1 MSSQVEKAEKKD
13 FLDVLA
19 QNVMLAALVIAA
31 ACTLLSFI
39 FQFIS
44 QETQTLFA
52 QLSFYAYGWMVFV
65 SLGPSMKRGAFMKI
79 DLIVSKYPEGVRKTL
94 AVVCDAI
101 MFVLIVY
108 LFVFSVLNLGKVLSE
123 HTMNA
128 KAPVIPLAL
137 AYLAS
142 VAGCG
147 LGVIAGIV
155 RSFTAKGGEG
165 K

>member
-1 MSSQVEKAEKKD
+1 MSNQAEKKD

-44 QETQTLFA
+44 QETKALFA

-65 SLGPSMKRGAFMKI
+65 ALGPSMKRQAFMRI
-79 DLIVSKYPEGVRKTL
+79 DLIVGRYPEGARKAL
-94 AVVCDAI
+94 AVVCDLI
-101 MFVLIVY
+101 MFLLIAVM
-108 LFVFSVLNLGKVLSE
+108 FVFSVLNLGQALSE

-128 KAPVIPLAL
+128 AAPVIPLAL

-142 VAGCG
+142 VLGYG
-147 LGVIAGIV
+147 LGIAAWLV
-155 RSFTAKGGEG
+155 RILANKGGEA

>member
-1 MSSQVEKAEKKD
+1 MSNQTEKKD

-44 QETQTLFA
+44 QETKTLFA

-65 SLGPSMKRGAFMKI
+65 ALGPSMKRRSFMKI
-79 DLIVSKYPEGVRKTL
+79 DLIVSQYPEGARKAL
-94 AVVCDAI
+94 AVVCDLV
-101 MFVLIVY
+101 MFLLIAVM
-108 LFVFSVLNLGKVLSE
+108 FVFSVLNLGQAFSE

-128 KAPVIPLAL
+128 AAPVIPLAL

-142 VAGCG
+142 VIGYG
-147 LGVIAGIV
+147 LGVAAWLMRIL
-155 RSFTAKGGEG
+155 TNKGGEA